1 MKPLGS
7 NEVHSDAAAEAFLLY
22 NPQALQSDM
31 VGRFFI
37 RTGSFGAVS
46 CDCIY
51 RLADMLAV
59 VRKDVAT
66 QAVLSG
72 ARQEKARVYN
82 EQSCSL

>member
-1 MKPLGS
+1 
-7 NEVHSDAAAEAFLLY
+7 
-22 NPQALQSDM
+22 
-31 VGRFFI
+31 
-37 RTGSFGAVS
+37 
-46 CDCIY
+46 
-51 RLADMLAV
+51 MLAV